1 MKRLTTVSNA
11 VSAALLQHQLSHEGI
26 ESFVVDENVTTILP
40 NLNGMMG
47 FGVQIMVADKDYEKA
62 SQVLEKIENSA
73 RFTSSPYC
81 GSSNISFGMGGKRRI
96 GEKVVIF
103 FSLLFALPLGNIS
116 NKYYCQ
122 NCKESF
128 A

>member
-26 ESFVVDENVTTILP
+26 ESFVVNENVTAILP

-62 SQVLEKIENSA
+62 SQVMEKIENFA
-73 RFTSSPYC
+73 RFTSCPHC
-81 GSSNISFGMGGKRRI
+81 GSSNISFGMGGKRI

-103 FSLLFALPLGNIS
+103 FSLLLALPLGNIS